1 MRIRLKKLSA
11 LMLSFAMVVTSVTL
25 PGGKEASAAPS
36 PEVEKYET
44 DADATLPEAEW
55 TEQLITGA
63 DMKEAGIDVAA
74 LQNKKVTIL
83 PIIQITKA
91 HDRSYVRFTGGSYK
105 WEEVPK
111 STEAPGSTE
120 APSSTEEPIMK
131 FVSYGSNKAL
141 IGIKHAGVDGAS
153 SSKFVIHNGY
163 GTGKEGTGVGAA
175 GTGIYNKI
183 PNIDTG
189 RFAGGGSVA
198 SPDTDHVFVRLQI
211 RTRDTEARI
220 IGVKFG
226 DGQSFSVDAEG
237 KCTTGFDDNKY
248 KYESDVPDETDVAP
262 LSAKEKLE
270 ADLITAK
277 GIKQEDC
284 IDDVSWQA
292 LQAAI
297 TDAESVLDTADDETL
312 SQKQTILKQKITA
325 ATSKN
330 RMGLKSSID
339 YCSNLKAD
347 DYTSDTFSKLQPAIA
362 AATTVL
368 NDTTKTDLE
377 YKDARDDLE
386 IVRTKLAKIPT
397 TDPGKPKTFRVLS
410 KDEVVKEMGAGT
422 NLGNTF
428 DGGLN
433 NATETNWQAFR
444 TTKEYIK
451 ALHDAGYNTVRIPV
465 TWNGYIEKDYKIKEE
480 WISRVQEVVDYC
492 IDQDMYCIINIHHDG
507 AANHDNRGDNAIC
520 WLDTYAYDIESVYQK
535 FEGVWNTIANRFKDY
550 DEHLIFE
557 SMNEVTDAHGTAPN
571 EDTKVLNCL
580 NQLFVNTVRATGSN
594 NAKRWLGITGRFAT
608 FSTGTTKPDDTLV
621 ADGIDTTRL
630 MFAVHIYKDNTATRW
645 SYDSLKT
652 WESSL
657 HSSVNNVAKL
667 DPNMPLYVGEYGV
680 RIQAQPGSETG
691 YNNVERALNY
701 EVCTAIAKYY
711 NAVNVVWDQG
721 AGDYNREEIETGLF
735 TDWNRPALKPY
746 FEDTVQA
753 LIRGTYDSYTEENVL
768 DIMAAIYKS
777 YGHET
782 VENNDLS
789 TNPEIAKATTM
800 TLDKTSVSMKA
811 GEWEEIKATTDSAK
825 DIVLWSTDDD
835 SIATVSQGKIRAKKM
850 GITTIHAYTQ
860 SGSVKKDVQVVV
872 ASSGEETS
880 TAVTVKKSLVE
891 LKVKDTA
898 QIKATLTPA
907 DSQDEI
913 TYKSSNPEIAS
924 VSKTGK
930 ITALK
935 TGLTYITVST
945 ASGVSTIVKVVIP
958 ASEGGDQVDVTMNI
972 LYGTGH
978 EETSKPVTL
987 SENKQY
993 TVSYDLETELS
1004 EEGKTAGI
1012 TKIADVTAIYLKDT
1026 NSEDR
1031 KVVAAKIRY
1040 DKLVVNDTEIPLD
1053 MQNEAKQDGIIVDED
1068 GFKDFLKKGGELNSN
1083 TPVNAWDKCAAEAG
1097 LNIDSSSHT
1106 ASFKD
1111 IENPTKITLTFTIK
1125 DLEFVAGMDKEN
1137 PATEITSVTEQ
1148 KIVIPQVGESKEIV
1162 LNLSPKGTD
1171 SEMTFFSADSS
1182 IIDVNSNAV
1191 LADKDGKI
1199 SIKVT
1204 AMGSGTTTIAGI
1216 TENGLLVLYTVG
1228 VGDMEAATLP
1238 NPTNI
1243 LPEGIPSEPCT
1254 SYTPT
1259 PGENPSESPTPSTD
1273 PSEKPSSSPTPGG
1286 QPTNPTAKPPVSN
1299 PTAQPKDSVSV
1310 AKSSVIIAAGKS
1322 AKVALTTTGTA
1333 NLSVKSSN
1341 NKVKASISGNTLLI
1355 NVDKKAVKGASY
1367 NVTVTRGSASAV
1379 IKVTVRNKAKAVKAA
1394 KTKATIKKK
1403 GKTTKIVIKVT
1414 KAENKKK
1421 AVTDSIK
1428 VKFSKKKIAKVASI
1442 KAAKGKITITI
1453 KGLKKGKTKVN
1464 VKVGSKSA
1472 KAIQLTVK

>member
-1 MRIRLKKLSA
+1 
-11 LMLSFAMVVTSVTL
+11 MVLTSITL
-25 PGGKEASAAPS
+25 PQGKKASAAPS

-44 DADATLPEAEW
+44 DEEATLAEADW
-55 TEQLITGA
+55 IVQLITGA

-74 LQNKKVTIL
+74 LQNNKVSIT
-83 PIIQITKA
+83 PIIQVTKA
-91 HDRSYVRFTGGSYK
+91 HDRSYIRFTGGSYTM
-105 WEEVPK
+105 EY
-111 STEAPGSTE
+111 SEAPGEFT
-120 APSSTEEPIMK
+120 
-131 FVSYGSNKAL
+131 SYGSNKGL
-141 IGIKHAGVDGAS
+141 IGIKHAGADGAPS
-153 SSKFVIHNGY
+153 EQFMIHNGY

-183 PNIDTG
+183 PKIDTG
-189 RFAGGGSVA
+189 RFAGGGNVSN
-198 SPDTDHVFVRLQI
+198 PDTDHVFVRLQI

-226 DGQSFSVDAEG
+226 DGQSFSVGADG
-237 KCTTGFDDNKY
+237 KCTAGFDESQY
-248 KYESDVPDETDVAP
+248 KYESDKQDATDVAP
-262 LSAKEKLE
+262 LTVKEKLQ
-270 ADLITAK
+270 ANIDAAK
-277 GIKQEDC
+277 EIKQSDC
-284 IDDVSWQA
+284 IDEDSWQA

-297 TDAESVLDTADDETL
+297 TDAESVIDTADDDTL
-312 SQKQTILKQKITA
+312 NAKQTVLEQKIIA

-339 YCSNLKAD
+339 YCATLKSE
-347 DYTSDTFSKLQPAIA
+347 DYTQETYSKLQSAID
-362 AATTVL
+362 AATTAF

-386 IVRTKLAKIPT
+386 IVRTKLAKIPSV
-397 TDPGKPKTFRVLS
+397 DPGKPKTFRILS

-433 NATETNWQAFR
+433 NATETSWQPYR

-465 TWNGYIEKDYKIKEE
+465 TWNGYINDDYTIKEE

-492 IDQDMYCIINIHHDG
+492 IDQDMYCILNIHHDG
-507 AANHDNRGDNAIC
+507 AKNHDNRGDNAIC

-535 FEGVWNTIANRFKDY
+535 YEGVWNTIANRFKDY

-557 SMNEVTDAHGTAPN
+557 SMNEVTDAHGTATN

-608 FSTGTTKPDDTLV
+608 FSTGTTMPDDTLV

-667 DPNMPLYVGEYGV
+667 DSNMPVYVGEYGV

-735 TDWNRPALKPY
+735 SDWNRPALKPY
-746 FEDTVQA
+746 FEDTVQG

-782 VENNDLS
+782 VENNDIS

-800 TLDKTSVSMKA
+800 TLDNNSVVLTS
-811 GEWEEIKATTDSAK
+811 GEWTEIKATTDSAK

-860 SGSVKKDVQVVV
+860 SGSVKEDVQVVV
-872 ASSGEETS
+872 TSSGEETS
-880 TAVTVKKSLVE
+880 TAIAVEKSSFELEVKES
-891 LKVKDTA
+891 A
-898 QIKATLTPA
+898 QIEASLTPA

-913 TYKSSNPEIAS
+913 SYRSSNPEIAS
-924 VSKTGK
+924 VSRTGK

-935 TGLTYITVST
+935 SGSTYITVSA
-945 ASGVSTIVKVVIP
+945 ASGVTTIIKVVVLS
-958 ASEGGDQVDVTMNI
+958 SEDGNQVDVTMNI
-972 LYGTGH
+972 LYGSGL
-978 EETSKPVTL
+978 EEKSQPVTL
-987 SENKQY
+987 TEDKQY
-993 TVSYDLETELS
+993 TVSYDLATELS
-1004 EEGKTAGI
+1004 EEGKEAGI
-1012 TKIADVTAIYLKDT
+1012 TKIADLTAIYLKST
-1026 NSEDR
+1026 SNDR
-1031 KVVAAKIRY
+1031 KVLAAKIRY
-1040 DKLVVNDTEIPLD
+1040 DKLLVNDTEVSLD
-1053 MQNEAKQDGIIVDED
+1053 MQNEANKEGIIVDED
-1068 GFKDFLKKGGELNSN
+1068 GFKDLLKTSGELDSN
-1083 TPVNAWDKCAAEAG
+1083 TPVNAWDPCEAEAG
-1097 LNIDSSSHT
+1097 LNISSSHT

-1125 DLEFVAGMDKEN
+1125 DLEFVSGLDKIN
-1137 PATEITSVTEQ
+1137 PATEITSATEQ
-1148 KIVIPQVGESKEIV
+1148 KIVIPKAGESKEIV

-1182 IIDVNSNAV
+1182 VIDVSNVAVQANSS
-1191 LADKDGKI
+1191 GKV
-1199 SIKVT
+1199 SIKIT
-1204 AMGSGTTTIAGI
+1204 AMGAGTTTIVGI
-1216 TENGLLVLYTVG
+1216 TENGLQVLYTVG
-1228 VGDMEAATLP
+1228 VGNMQAASLP

-1243 LPEGIPSEPCT
+1243 IPDGIPTVPCD
-1254 SYTPT
+1254 SYPPT
-1259 PGENPSESPTPSTD
+1259 PGEEPGTLPSPVPSGEPGT
-1273 PSEKPSSSPTPGG
+1273 SSSPAPSGEPGTSPLPVPSGNPGTSPLPVPSGNPSTSSSPSPGG
-1286 QPTNPTAKPPVSN
+1286 NLPVPTAPV
-1299 PTAQPKDSVSV
+1299 QVKDSVRA
-1310 AKSSVIIAAGKS
+1310 AKSSIIVAAGKS
-1322 AKVALTTTGTA
+1322 ATIALTTTGTSK
-1333 NLSVKSSN
+1333 LDVKTSS
-1341 NKVKASISGNTLLI
+1341 NKVKASISSNTLLI
-1355 NVDKKAVKGASY
+1355 SVDKKATKGASY
-1367 NVTVTRGSASAV
+1367 NITVTRGSASAV
-1379 IKVTVRNKAKAVKAA
+1379 IKLTVRNKAKAVKAD
-1394 KTKATIKKK
+1394 KTKATINKK
-1403 GKTTKIVIKVT
+1403 GKTTKLIIKVT

-1421 AVTDSIK
+1421 VVTDNIS
-1428 VKFSKKKIAKVASI
+1428 VKFSKKKIVKVTSI
-1442 KAAKGKITITI
+1442 KKAKGKITITM
-1453 KGLKKGKTKVN
+1453 KGLKKGSTKVKI
-1464 VKVGSKSA
+1464 KVGSKSA

>member
-1 MRIRLKKLSA
+1 M
-11 LMLSFAMVVTSVTL
+11 MVTSVTL

-36 PEVEKYET
+36 PEVEKYQT
-44 DADATLPEAEW
+44 DEEATLPEAEW
-55 TEQLITGA
+55 VTQLITGA
-63 DMKEAGIDVAA
+63 DMKKAGIDVAA
-74 LQNKKVTIL
+74 LQNNKVAIT
-83 PIIQITKA
+83 PFIQITKA
-91 HDRSYVRFTGGSYK
+91 HDRSYVRFTGGSYTLDYEDESK
-105 WEEVPK
+105 DIHK
-111 STEAPGSTE
+111 GDFT
-120 APSSTEEPIMK
+120 
-131 FVSYGSNKAL
+131 SYGSNKGL
-141 IGIKHAGVDGAS
+141 IGIKHAGTDGAS
-153 SSKFVIHNGY
+153 SSQFMIHNGY

-175 GTGIYNKI
+175 GSGVYNKI
-183 PNIDTG
+183 PKIDTG
-189 RFAGGGSVA
+189 RFAGGGNVA
-198 SPDTDHVFVRLQI
+198 NPDTDHVFVRLQV

-226 DGQSFSVDAEG
+226 DGQSFSVDADG
-237 KCTTGFDDNKY
+237 KCTAGFDESKY
-248 KYESDVPDETDVAP
+248 KYESDMPDETDVAP

-277 GIKQEDC
+277 EIKQEDC

-297 TDAESVLDTADDETL
+297 TDAESVLDTADDDTL
-312 SQKQTILKQKITA
+312 SQKQTILQQKIVA

-339 YCSNLKAD
+339 YCSTLKAD
-347 DYTSDTFSKLQPAIA
+347 DYTSDTFSKLQPAIE
-362 AATTVL
+362 AATSIF

-520 WLDTYAYDIESVYQK
+520 WLDTYAYDIETVYQK

-557 SMNEVTDAHGTAPN
+557 GMNEVTDAHGTAPN

-608 FSTGTTKPDDTLV
+608 FSTGTTMPDDTLV

-645 SYDSLKT
+645 SYESLKT

-721 AGDYNREEIETGLF
+721 AGDYNREEIETGIF

-782 VENNDLS
+782 VENNDIS
-789 TNPEIAKATTM
+789 KNPEIAKATTM
-800 TLDKTSVSMKA
+800 TLDKTSVTLKA

-860 SGSVKKDVQVVV
+860 SGSKKEDVQVVV
-872 ASSGEETS
+872 TSSGEETS
-880 TAVTVKKSLVE
+880 TAITVKKPLVE

-907 DSQDEI
+907 ESQDEI

-935 TGLTYITVST
+935 TGSTYITVSS
-945 ASGVSTIVKVVIP
+945 ASGVTSIVKVVIP
-958 ASEGGDQVDVTMNI
+958 ASEGGDQVDVSMSI
-972 LYGTGH
+972 LYGSGH

-987 SENKQY
+987 TEDKQY

-1004 EEGKTAGI
+1004 EEGKKAGI

-1040 DKLVVNDTEIPLD
+1040 DKLIVNDIEIPLD

-1097 LNIDSSSHT
+1097 LNINSSTHT

-1111 IENPTKITLTFTIK
+1111 IENPTKISLTFTIK
-1125 DLEFVAGMDKEN
+1125 GLEFVAGMDKEN

-1148 KIVIPQVGESKEIV
+1148 KIVIPQVGESKEIIV
-1162 LNLSPKGTD
+1162 NLSPKGTD

-1182 IIDVNSNAV
+1182 IVDVNNNAV
-1191 LADKDGKI
+1191 LADKDGKV
-1199 SIKVT
+1199 SIKIT
-1204 AMGSGTTTIAGI
+1204 AMGNGTTTIAGI
-1216 TENGLLVLYTVG
+1216 TENGLMVLYTVG
-1228 VGDMEAATLP
+1228 VGDMKAPTLP
-1238 NPTNI
+1238 TPTNI
-1243 LPEGIPSEPCT
+1243 IPEGIPTEPCS

-1259 PGENPSESPTPSTD
+1259 PGDEPTTSPSPDPGNKPITSP
-1273 PSEKPSSSPTPGG
+1273 SPVPPVG
-1286 QPTNPTAKPPVSN
+1286 QPTNPPVQ
-1299 PTAQPKDSVSV
+1299 TKDTVKV
-1310 AKSSVIIAAGKS
+1310 AKSSIVVAAGKS
-1322 AKVALTTTGTA
+1322 AKIGLTTTGTA

-1341 NKVKASISGNTLLI
+1341 SKVKASISGNTVLI

-1442 KAAKGKITITI
+1442 KAAKGKITIKI

>member
-1 MRIRLKKLSA
+1 
-11 LMLSFAMVVTSVTL
+11 MLSFAMVVTSVTL

-36 PEVEKYET
+36 PEVAKYQT
-44 DADATLPEAEW
+44 DEEATLPEAEW
-55 TEQLITGA
+55 VTQLITGA
-63 DMKEAGIDVAA
+63 DMKEAGIDVVA
-74 LQNKKVTIL
+74 LQNNKVAIT
-83 PIIQITKA
+83 PFIQVTKA
-91 HDRSYVRFTGGSYK
+91 HDRSYLRFTGGSYT
-105 WEEVPK
+105 
-111 STEAPGSTE
+111 TENADQPG
-120 APSSTEEPIMK
+120 M
-131 FVSYGSNKAL
+131 FVSYGSNKGL
-141 IGIKHAGVDGAS
+141 IGIQHAGADGAS
-153 SSKFVIHNGY
+153 SSQFIIHNGY
-163 GTGKEGTGVGAA
+163 GTGKEGTGIGAA

-183 PNIDTG
+183 PKIDTG
-189 RFAGGGSVA
+189 RFAGGGSVPN
-198 SPDTDHVFVRLQI
+198 PDTDHVFVRLQI

-237 KCTTGFDDNKY
+237 KCTAGFDESQY
-248 KYESDVPDETDVAP
+248 KYESDKPDETDVAP

-270 ADLITAK
+270 ISLATAK
-277 GIKQEDC
+277 GIKQSDC
-284 IDDVSWQA
+284 IDDLSWQA

-297 TDAESVLDTADDETL
+297 TDAESVLDTADDDTL
-312 SQKQTILKQKITA
+312 STKQKVLEQKIIA

-347 DYTSDTFSKLQPAIA
+347 DYTQDTFSKLQPAIV
-362 AATTVL
+362 AATAIF

-397 TDPGKPKTFRVLS
+397 TDSGKPRTFRVLS

-451 ALHDAGYNTVRIPV
+451 ALHDAGYNTVRVPV
-465 TWNGYIEKDYKIKEE
+465 TWNGYINDDYTIKEE

-492 IDQDMYCIINIHHDG
+492 IDQDMYCILNIHHDG

-520 WLDTYAYDIESVYQK
+520 WLDTYAYDIETVYQK

-608 FSTGTTKPDDTLV
+608 FSTGTTMPDDTLV

-645 SYDSLKT
+645 SYESLKT

-782 VENNDLS
+782 VENNDIS
-789 TNPEIAKATTM
+789 KNPEIAKATTM
-800 TLDKTSVSMKA
+800 TLDKTSVTLKA

-860 SGSVKKDVQVVV
+860 SGSKREDVQVVV
-872 ASSGEETS
+872 TSSGEETS
-880 TAVTVKKSLVE
+880 TAITVKKPLVE

-907 DSQDEI
+907 ESQDEI

-935 TGLTYITVST
+935 TGITYITVSS
-945 ASGVSTIVKVVIP
+945 ASGVTSIVKVVIP
-958 ASEGGDQVDVTMNI
+958 ASEGGDQVDVSMNI
-972 LYGTGH
+972 LYGSGH

-987 SENKQY
+987 TEDKQY

-1004 EEGKTAGI
+1004 EEGKKAGI

-1040 DKLVVNDTEIPLD
+1040 DKLIVNDIEIPLD

-1097 LNIDSSSHT
+1097 LNINSSSHT

-1111 IENPTKITLTFTIK
+1111 IENPTKISLTFTIK

-1148 KIVIPQVGESKEIV
+1148 KIVIPQVGESKEIIV
-1162 LNLSPKGTD
+1162 NLSPKGTD

-1182 IIDVNSNAV
+1182 IVDVNNNAV
-1191 LADKDGKI
+1191 LADKDGKV
-1199 SIKVT
+1199 SIKIT
-1204 AMGSGTTTIAGI
+1204 AMGNGTTTIAGI
-1216 TENGLLVLYTVG
+1216 TENGFMVLYTVG
-1228 VGDMEAATLP
+1228 VGDMKAATLP
-1238 NPTNI
+1238 TPTNI
-1243 LPEGIPSEPCT
+1243 IPEGIPSEPCS

-1259 PGENPSESPTPSTD
+1259 PGDEPTTSPD
-1273 PSEKPSSSPTPGG
+1273 PGNNPSSSPAPTPGG
-1286 QPTNPTAKPPVSN
+1286 QPTNPPVSN
-1299 PTAQPKDSVSV
+1299 PTAQPKDTVSV
-1310 AKSSVIIAAGKS
+1310 AKSSIIVAAGKS
-1322 AKVALTTTGTA
+1322 AKVAVTTTGTA

-1341 NKVKASISGNTLLI
+1341 SKVKASISGNTLLI

-1379 IKVTVRNKAKAVKAA
+1379 VKVTVRNKAKAVKAA

-1403 GKTTKIVIKVT
+1403 GKTTNIVIKVT

-1442 KAAKGKITITI
+1442 KAAKGKITIKI